1 MALEKNLTTLK
12 PGDKVYARRVDAK
25 ETDFDIY
32 TLTVQAVCLKD
43 ATGHWTNHIVDVDW
57 GYQGSEHG
65 TYKYKKGFII
75 IDEWFSKDPNKFSN
89 GGKYVCIPIDE
100 HSVYNTRARIFTTEG
115 VEIDVSM
122 SKEYFL
128 EKFRKTLESKRI
140 DTARAVDGYESLK
153 KELESLE
160 N

>member
-12 PGDKVYARRVDAK
+12 PGDKVYAMRVDAN
-25 ETDFDIY
+25 ETDFDIDI
-32 TLTVQAVCLKD
+32 LTVQSVCLED
-43 ATGHWTNHIVDVDW
+43 AIGHWTNHIADVDW

-65 TYKYKKGFII
+65 TYKYKKGFIV
-75 IDEWFSKDPNKFSN
+75 IDDWFSKDPNNFSN
-89 GGKYVCIPIDE
+89 GKYVCIPLDE
-100 HSVYNTRARIFTTEG
+100 HSVYSTMARIFTTEG

-128 EKFRKTLESKRI
+128 EKFRETLESKRI
-140 DTARAVDGYESLK
+140 DTARAVDRYESLK
-153 KELESLE
+153 KELEELE